1 MNFVEK
7 KKAARFILELDDGEL
22 LNLDYLLQQN
32 SLREKWINEIK
43 TYKSRGKTSYTS
55 CISNKNRSDVKE
67 LTQKLNSIVNELN
80 DGYESKILLPIDE
93 NIGVSQETLN
103 NLHEKFEEYGEN
115 KFSYLG
121 EHVHFLWLALNEWI
135 HITEVAM
142 ETTEHTFPQYGA
154 VVTAYPPYP
163 GRKLEEVDKLF
174 LTTECSW
181 GQLYLGYNTL
191 GKDYMSVLCDKDVRV
206 IINNQIKI
214 QERYSTAVWMCFQD
228 GPQDNHMQNVRV
240 QQFYQWYQS
249 LDQEVQELIPIGDLN
264 ALSLGTY
271 YLGHL
276 FINQDLL
283 KFHPVVEDW
292 WTNQNLRKEWNN
304 KVFSKVKSVVDVK
317 IYE

>member
-7 KKAARFILELDDGEL
+7 KKAARFILELDDGEI

-43 TYKSRGKTSYTS
+43 THKNKGNTAFN
-55 CISNKNRSDVKE
+55 ISLLNKNRSHLKE
-67 LTQKLNSIVNELN
+67 LIQKLNSIIDELN
-80 DGYESKILLPIDE
+80 HNYESKILLTITE
-93 NIGVSQETLN
+93 KEGVNQKILN

-115 KFSYLG
+115 KFEYLG
-121 EHVHFLWLALNEWI
+121 EHVHYLWMQLNNFI

-142 ETTEHTFPQYGA
+142 ETTEDMFPQYA
-154 VVTAYPPYP
+154 AEINTNPPYP
-163 GRKLEEVDKLF
+163 GKKLEEVDKLF
-174 LTTECSW
+174 LTTECFW

-191 GKDYMSVLCDKDVRV
+191 GKDYMSVLYDDDVRV
-206 IINNQIKI
+206 IINKQIKV
-214 QERYSTAVWMCFQD
+214 QEKYSAEVWLCFQD
-228 GPQDNHMQNVRV
+228 KPSNTNMQKTRV

-249 LDQEVQELIPIGDLN
+249 LDQEVKELIPIENLN
-264 ALSLGTY
+264 SLSLGSY

-276 FINQDLL
+276 LINKDLL
-283 KFHPVVEDW
+283 KFHPVAEDW

-304 KVFSKVKSVVDVK
+304 KVFSKVASILDVK